1 MHLGKRQ
8 DLSLEQAV
16 CSLLLGQTEAASR
29 ALELSQEYGPSLH
42 SRTFPRVSR
51 LATGTVSLWRT
62 LVANRSVSSLSGFSP
77 PASFT

>member
-29 ALELSQEYGPSLH
+29 AQSGVRPKNIQGFQTS
-42 SRTFPRVSR
+42 
-51 LATGTVSLWRT
+51 TGTVSLWRT

>member
-16 CSLLLGQTEAASR
+16 SLLGQTEAASR
-29 ALELSQEYGPSLH
+29 ALELSQEYEASLH

-51 LATGTVSLWRT
+51 LLLPDCVFM
-62 LVANRSVSSLSGFSP
+62 ANAGCKPEVFPHFRV
-77 PASFT
+77 